1 MSTTSARASSPRK
14 KNVVKRLVIL
24 TVLLGAATL
33 FALCANFFWF
43 FELFTH
49 FVPWYA
55 GFALLLAIG
64 FAFAR
69 RWRWVA
75 GALLLALWHGYA
87 VVSYLA
93 PTETMAKMAAS
104 TGLASNSKLTIFHY
118 NVYLHH
124 ADPRRISTYLRR
136 EKDID
141 VVVLLEAS
149 PRFNDVLADLKE
161 THPHQITHIEDSPF
175 GIAVASR
182 VPIDFGAISRK
193 PSGYPWIELT
203 LKLPGRAVPL
213 ALYAIHPPPPINGEL
228 AAARNETLMHI
239 AGKVAAQ
246 PQATPIVVGDLN
258 VTPWSPAFA
267 RFEKTSGLKP
277 AHAPWRLDNT
287 WPVTFNNAN
296 LGIAIDHSF
305 AHPSLT
311 LLKRMIGPELG
322 SDHMPVTV
330 TFAY

>member
-1 MSTTSARASSPRK
+1 MSALPAATPSPRK
-14 KNVVKRLVIL
+14 RNVVKRLVLLI
-24 TVLLGAATL
+24 VLLAAATL
-33 FALCANFFWF
+33 CALCADLFWF

-69 RWRWVA
+69 CWRWVA

-93 PTETMAKMAAS
+93 PATTMAAS
-104 TGLASNSKLTIFHY
+104 TGPTGNNKLTIFHY
-118 NVYLHH
+118 NAYLHH
-124 ADPRRISTYLRR
+124 ADPRRVSTYLRR

-141 VVVLLEAS
+141 VIVILEAS

-182 VPIDFGAISRK
+182 VPIDFGAVSRK

-228 AAARNETLMHI
+228 AAARDETLMYI
-239 AGKVAAQ
+239 AGKTAAQ
-246 PQATPIVVGDLN
+246 PEATPIVVGDFN
-258 VTPWSPAFA
+258 ITPWSSAFS
-267 RFEKTSGLKP
+267 RFEKASGLRP
-277 AHAPWRLDNT
+277 AHTPWRIDNT

-296 LGIAIDHSF
+296 FGIAIDHSF
-305 AHPSLT
+305 AHPALT
-311 LLKRMIGPELG
+311 LVKRMIGPDLG
-322 SDHMPVTV
+322 SDHMPVTA
-330 TFAY
+330 TWAY

>member
-1 MSTTSARASSPRK
+1 MRGVKLPTMSNAPASRK
-14 KNVVKRLVIL
+14 EKILKRLVAL
-24 TVLLGAATL
+24 TVLLAAATL
-33 FALCANFFWF
+33 CALCADLFWF

-49 FVPWYA
+49 FVPWYT
-55 GFALLLAIG
+55 GFALLLAVG
-64 FAFAR
+64 LSMAR
-69 RWRWVA
+69 SWRWAA
-75 GALLLALWHGYA
+75 GALALALWHGYA
-87 VVSYLA
+87 VISYMA
-93 PTETMAKMAAS
+93 VETSPPTA
-104 TGLASNSKLTIFHY
+104 GRGQLTVFHY
-118 NVYLHH
+118 NAYLHH
-124 ADPRRISTYLRR
+124 AEPRRISTHLRR
-136 EKDID
+136 QKDID
-141 VVVLLEAS
+141 VIVLLEAS
-149 PRFNDVLADLKE
+149 PRFNDVLADLME

-228 AAARNETLMHI
+228 AAARDETLMHI
-239 AGKVAAQ
+239 AGKTAAQ
-246 PQATPIVVGDLN
+246 PEATPIVVGDFN

-267 RFEKTSGLKP
+267 RFGKAGRLKP
-277 AHAPWRLDNT
+277 AHAPWRLDNS

-305 AHPSLT
+305 AHASLT
-311 LLKRMIGPELG
+311 LMKRVIGPDLG